1 MSNTQAPTGTDAAIE
16 QWKIRR
22 LIKNLDEAK
31 GAGTSMISLIVPP
44 KDQIARV
51 NKMLTE
57 EYGTPSNIKSRV
69 NRLSVLTA
77 ITSTQQKLKG
87 YTKTPP
93 NGLVLYVGTVLNE
106 EGKERKVAIDF
117 EPFKPVNTSLYLCD
131 NKFHTEDLHELLEAD
146 DRYGFLI
153 MDGHGSLYG
162 AVQGNNRE
170 VLHKFSV
177 ALPKKHGRGGQSSMR
192 FARLRLE
199 KRQNYVRKVG
209 EIATQVFITNDKV
222 NINGFILAGSAEFKN
237 EVTQSDWFDPRIA
250 AVHLAT
256 VDVNYGGENG
266 FNQAIEL
273 AGETMRNVKFV
284 KEKKLI
290 GAFFEEI
297 AQDTGKYCFG
307 IQDTMRALDMGAIE
321 TFIMYE
327 DLPVNRIVIKQASD
341 GVENTY
347 FLTVQQEREMADLY
361 KDKETGA
368 ENEAVDKQPLTEWI
382 VNNYMNF
389 GAKLEFVSDKSSE
402 GSQFS
407 SGFGGI
413 GAMLR
418 YRVEFENFEA
428 DEKGDSDSS
437 DFM

>member
-1 MSNTQAPTGTDAAIE
+1 MAQTADAKADAAIE

-22 LIKNLDEAK
+22 LIKNLDAAR
-31 GAGTSMISLIVPP
+31 GNGTSMISLICPP
-44 KDQIARV
+44 KDQISRI

-57 EYGTPSNIKSRV
+57 EYGTASNIKSRV

-93 NGLVLYVGTVLNE
+93 NGLVLYVGTVLNDDN
-106 EGKERKVAIDF
+106 KERKVAIDF

-131 NKFHTEDLHELLEAD
+131 NKFHTEDLHELLETD
-146 DRYGFLI
+146 DRWGFLI

-162 AVQGNNRE
+162 AVQGSNRE

-209 EIATQVFITNDKV
+209 ETLTQVFVTNDKA
-222 NINGFILAGSAEFKN
+222 NINGLILAGSAEFKN
-237 EVTQSDWFDPRIA
+237 QLTDSEYFDPRLQ
-250 AVHLAT
+250 AVHVLT

-266 FNQAIEL
+266 FNQAIGL
-273 AGETMRNVKFV
+273 AEDTMKNVKLI

-290 GAFFEEI
+290 TAFFEEI

-307 IQDTMRALDMGAIE
+307 LTDTMRALDMGAVE
-321 TFIMYE
+321 TLMMYE
-327 DLPVNRIVIKQASD
+327 DLPINRIEIREPSSD
-341 GVENTY
+341 TKEVY
-347 FLTVQQEREMADLY
+347 FFTPEQEKTADVY
-361 KDKETGA
+361 KDKETGG
-368 ENEAVDKQPLTEWI
+368 ENEVIDKLPLSEWL

-389 GAKLEFVSDKSSE
+389 GAKLEFVTDKSAE
-402 GSQFS
+402 GSQFIR
-407 SGFGGI
+407 GFGGI
-413 GAMLR
+413 GGMLR
-418 YRVEFENFEA
+418 YRVEFEQIFDNEA
-428 DEKGDSDSS
+428 KSEASS
-437 DFM
+437 DDFM